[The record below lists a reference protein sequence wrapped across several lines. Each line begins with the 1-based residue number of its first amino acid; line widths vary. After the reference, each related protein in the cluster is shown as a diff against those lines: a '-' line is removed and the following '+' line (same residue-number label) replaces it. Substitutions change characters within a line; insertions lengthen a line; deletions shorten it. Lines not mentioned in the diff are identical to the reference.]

1 MKKTVFPK
9 KNSFNATGLI
19 VANDA
24 AVNAAGTVAHFR
36 MAVSGSSKDKP
47 SVFFDCVM
55 FGKADRPI
63 PVSMLKRGSKIEVT
77 GYFQMNVI
85 PARGEFE
92 EKQKLELVV
101 TSVSENVAVEIDVE
115 DDGAAR
121 AAAPAPAPVAVPV
134 GGPDIPEELLMGMG
148 MGESGINPFPDEL

>member
-9 KNSFNATGLI
+9 KNSFNATGII

-24 AVNAAGTVAHFR
+24 TVNAAGTVAHFR

-55 FGKADRPI
+55 FGKADKPI
-63 PVSMLKRGSKIEVT
+63 PVQLLKRGSKIEVS

-85 PARGEFE
+85 PARGEYA

-101 TSVSENVAVEIDVE
+101 SEVCENSPVEIDVE
-115 DDGAAR
+115 DNGAAG
-121 AAAPAPAPVAVPV
+121 AAPAPVSVPD
-134 GGPDIPEELLMGMG
+134 GPDIPEELMMGIG
-148 MGESGINPFPDEL
+148 IALGEDLPEEL